1 MSRNTV
7 GIEINKILG
16 GPRGWP
22 RLMDLRIIWTVVG
35 DIVHEVQARMDTV
48 RDAACMAHEAYTQ
61 LKSMDVEPLDEVVTR
76 LKQQETID
84 DWINALTAI
93 IEIEHRE
100 NLTNVAPAAQ
110 NMLRLAY
117 AGNEVAASSESRSPD
132 PSHMGLAPAPQQ
144 VGTAPLRAGDTA
156 PLTAASAC
164 GNLLRAKTAG
174 TLLRGAGAGRRHHVR
189 QGNTEKPPPNTAPL

>member
-48 RDAACMAHEAYTQ
+48 RDAACKAHEAYTQ

-100 NLTNVAPAAQ
+100 NLTNVAPGAKHAQ
-110 NMLRLAY
+110 TGIR
-117 AGNEVAASSESRSPD
+117 GKRGGSFKWIPVARPVT
-132 PSHMGLAPAPQQ
+132 HGF
-144 VGTAPLRAGDTA
+144 GT
-156 PLTAASAC
+156 SA
-164 GNLLRAKTAG
+164 TAG
-174 TLLRGAGAGRRHHVR
+174 GHSPAMCG
-189 QGNTEKPPPNTAPL
+189 